1 MRILSGP
8 ECPDDT
14 EPICPK
20 RPCHKHRVN
29 RCQRIDPLILFAN
42 AADRRAK
49 HEKRRW
55 PEKRCEIPATLHA
68 PLPFPLFRASLCF
81 LWPNPSAV
89 RPMAT
94 RNWRKRT
101 KMGPGGRRSCSPWG
115 LPEWRWIFRPLVG
128 GQACRRPKASCRPVV
143 VVKVRRPRRPTG
155 MSSAQSPGMAA
166 RRASLVRWGDAGE
179 GATAGRLRCL
189 QPFFKR
195 PGAWPGSRQ
204 RAMGKKGEIIL
215 LTQICPWLYS
225 VIVEREGSTCQAI
238 FRTKLLSIFET
249 DGRTLER

>member
-1 MRILSGP
+1 MRPIAAQNTKS
-8 ECPDDT
+8 DDGRRNGARSL
-14 EPICPK
+14 
-20 RPCHKHRVN
+20 RPCTPRFPSPFFV
-29 RCQRIDPLILFAN
+29 PLCVFCGQILLPSG
-42 AADRRAK
+42 
-49 HEKRRW
+49 RW
-55 PEKRCEIPATLHA
+55 LRETGERE
-68 PLPFPLFRASLCF
+68 
-81 LWPNPSAV
+81 
-89 RPMAT
+89 
-94 RNWRKRT
+94 RKW
-101 KMGPGGRRSCSPWG
+101 GLEGGASCSPWG